1 MGKKIFTSY
10 KYADQS
16 VRAINIVNFMI
27 KATDELLSK
36 HFNTGIAEKNVK
48 ILDPATGTGTFIA
61 DIIDY
66 IPPNKLEYKYLHEM
80 FANEI
85 GILPYY
91 VANLNIEYT
100 YWQKMKAY
108 KEFPN
113 LCFMDTL
120 DNSEYKSNVGSRGK
134 NKGQINFLEVLSEE
148 NSKRM
153 AEQNNSKISVV
164 IGNPPY
170 NANQKNFNDQ
180 NANREYPKI
189 DARIKETFKKHSK
202 ATKNKLEDMYARFY
216 RWAMDRIDEK
226 DGGIIAF
233 ITNRSFIDKIGYD
246 GFRNIVS
253 KEFDFIY
260 IIDTKSDIRDNNKLS
275 GTKHNVFGIQT
286 GVAVMFLVKQPNN
299 KQEKAI
305 INYYSL
311 IDDDPKE
318 KKLAFFK
325 HTDLKNIAWDRIY
338 PDRNFNWID
347 IGEDDF
353 GEMIPIVSKNK
364 NDKTIFNFY
373 SLGVSTNRDEW
384 VYDFSKE
391 NLLNKIRYFIE
402 WYDKSKESG
411 AKSNKIKWSDNLQIL
426 FQRRHSFK
434 FNKNEIVDCI
444 YRPFVKKNYYK
455 DSKLSDRLTENHFK
469 MFGINL
475 DLDNEVFHFS
485 GIGHNKTFSSLAYNS
500 IFSLDSIEKGQSI
513 PLKLYTEVGEELS
526 NISDWAINKFRNEYK
541 DKSITVESIYYYSLA
556 VLHNPLYRLKYKENL
571 NLEFPRIPMYKD
583 FWSWSNWGKQLQSIQ
598 ANYELAAKYKI
609 RRLESGMKIKKLK
622 PIFKVD
628 RINGSIQMD
637 KETKIEGIPP
647 KAFEYVLGIRSAI
660 EWILDQYK
668 VKQITDKSISSMFN
682 AYNYEDYKEEIIE
695 LIQKVISVSLN
706 TLEIMDAMK
715 NKQDLLITK

>member
-1 MGKKIFTSY
+1 
-10 KYADQS
+10 
-16 VRAINIVNFMI
+16 MI
-27 KATDELLSK
+27 KATDELLGK

-66 IPPNKLEYKYLHEM
+66 IPPNKLEYKYLNEI

-85 GILPYY
+85 AILPYY

-100 YWQKMKAY
+100 YWQKMKSY

-120 DNSEYKSNVGSRGK
+120 DNAQYKSNVGTRGK
-134 NKGQINFLEVLSEE
+134 NKGQINFLDLLSEE

-153 AEQNNSKISVV
+153 AEQNSSKISVV

-189 DARIKETFKKHSK
+189 DERIKETFKKNSN

-286 GVAVMFLVKQPNN
+286 GVAVMFLVKQPKNN
-299 KQEKAI
+299 QEKAI

-325 HTDLKNIAWDRIY
+325 HNDFKDILWERVY
-338 PDRNFNWID
+338 PDRNSNWIET
-347 IGEDDF
+347 GADDF
-353 GEMIPIVSKNK
+353 EEMIPVISKNK
-364 NDKTIFNFY
+364 NEKSIFNFY
-373 SLGVSTNRDEW
+373 SLGISTNRDEW
-384 VYDFSKE
+384 VYDFSE
-391 NLLNKIRYFIE
+391 ETLLNKMKYFIE

-411 AKSNKIKWSDNLQIL
+411 VRSLKIKWSDNLAKS
-426 FQRRHSFK
+426 FQKRHSIK
-434 FNKNEIVDCI
+434 YNKKEIVDCI
-444 YRPFVKKNYYK
+444 YRPFIKKKYYK
-455 DSKLSDRLTENHFK
+455 DTKLSDRLTDNHYK
-469 MFGINL
+469 MFGKNL
-475 DLDNEVFHFS
+475 DLENEVFHFS
-485 GIGHNKTFSSLAYNS
+485 GIGHNKMFSSLAYNT

-513 PLKLYTEVGEELS
+513 PLKLYNEDGEELS
-526 NISDWAINKFRNEYK
+526 NISDWSLNKFRKDYK
-541 DKSITVESIYYYSLA
+541 DKSITAASIYYYALA
-556 VLHNPLYRLKYKENL
+556 ALHNPVYRIKYKENL

-583 FWSWSNWGKQLQSIQ
+583 FWKWSNWGKQLQNIQ
-598 ANYELAAKYKI
+598 ENYELAPKYKI
-609 RRLESGMKIKKLK
+609 KLKESGIKVKNLK

-628 RINGSIQMD
+628 KVCGVIQLD
-637 KETKIEGIPP
+637 EETKIEGIPP
-647 KAFEYVLGIRSAI
+647 KVFDYVLGIRSAI

-668 VKQITDKSISSMFN
+668 VKKITDETVSKMFN
-682 AYNYEDYKEEIIE
+682 SYNYKDYKEEIIE

-706 TLEIMDAMK
+706 TLKIMDEMK
-715 NKQDLLITK
+715 NNQELLKMK